1 MLDIWCDKVNKSQE
15 IILFLPL
22 TVYCFDGSAMLDG
35 VLNFTDVQVVD
46 FSWLDEDIIDQD
58 SDTSC
63 RNLKSYFTFADK
75 QNQDDLVEF
84 HEVLVKKRKNSY
96 FWKIYKL

>member
-1 MLDIWCDKVNKSQE
+1 MLDIWCDNVNKSQE

-22 TVYCFDGSAMLDG
+22 TVHCFDGSAMLDG

-46 FSWLDEDIIDQD
+46 FSYEDIIDQD

-75 QNQDDLVEF
+75 QN
-84 HEVLVKKRKNSY
+84 
-96 FWKIYKL
+96 

>member
-1 MLDIWCDKVNKSQE
+1 MLDIWCDNVNKSQE

-35 VLNFTDVQVVD
+35 VLNFSDVQVVD
-46 FSWLDEDIIDQD
+46 YSWLDEDIIDQD

-75 QNQDDLVEF
+75 QN
-84 HEVLVKKRKNSY
+84 
-96 FWKIYKL
+96 

>member
-1 MLDIWCDKVNKSQE
+1 
-15 IILFLPL
+15 
-22 TVYCFDGSAMLDG
+22 MLDG

-75 QNQDDLVEF
+75 QNQDDLLNF
-84 HEVLVKKRKNSY
+84 MRYWLKNVKILIFGKSTSCK
-96 FWKIYKL
+96 